1 MKNNE
6 IVTKSEKPKS
16 NRFIQLIDNNRQLLN
31 SIVFSILCSVIV
43 MTLYLTVIEKKVNKH
58 IACVDVQSLMKDLTV
73 STFQQMNGLSPDK
86 QTMIAADNI
95 KLGAAKV
102 EQAIAMVAIKNNL
115 VLIQKQALAYDKDVP
130 DYTEV
135 VRNEIKALK

>member
-1 MKNNE
+1 MTNNE
-6 IVTKSEKPKS
+6 TIVQNEKPKS
-16 NRFIQLIDNNRQLLN
+16 NRFMQIIDNNRQLLN

-43 MTLYLTVIEKKVNKH
+43 MTLYLTVIEKKINKH

-73 STFQQMNGLSPDK
+73 STFQQMNGLNPDK

-102 EQAIAMVAIKNNL
+102 EQAIAMVAMKTTWYLFKSKPWLMIKTF
-115 VLIQKQALAYDKDVP
+115 LIIRKW
-130 DYTEV
+130 
-135 VRNEIKALK
+135 

>member
-1 MKNNE
+1 MTNNE
-6 IVTKSEKPKS
+6 TIVQNEKPKS
-16 NRFIQLIDNNRQLLN
+16 NRFMQIIDNNRQLLN

-43 MTLYLTVIEKKVNKH
+43 MTLYLTVIEKKINKH

-73 STFQQMNGLSPDK
+73 STFQQMNGLNPDK

-102 EQAIAMVAIKNNL
+102 EQAIAMVAMKNNL

-135 VRNEIKALK
+135 VRNEIKELK

>member
-1 MKNNE
+1 MKNSE
-6 IVTKSEKPKS
+6 IVTNSEKPKS
-16 NRFIQLIDNNRQLLN
+16 NQFIQLIDNNRQLLN
-31 SIVFSILCSVIV
+31 SIVFSLLCSVIV

-86 QTMIAADNI
+86 QTTIAADNI

-115 VLIQKQALAYDKDVP
+115 VLIQKQALAYDKNVP

>member
-1 MKNNE
+1 MTNNE
-6 IVTKSEKPKS
+6 TIVQNEKPKS
-16 NRFIQLIDNNRQLLN
+16 NRFMQIIDNNRQLLN

-43 MTLYLTVIEKKVNKH
+43 MTLYLTVIEKKINKH

-102 EQAIAMVAIKNNL
+102 EQAIAIVAMKNNL

-135 VRNEIKALK
+135 VRNEIKELK

>member
-1 MKNNE
+1 MTNNE
-6 IVTKSEKPKS
+6 TIVQNEKPKS
-16 NRFIQLIDNNRQLLN
+16 NRFMQIIDNNRQLLN

-43 MTLYLTVIEKKVNKH
+43 MTLYLTVIEKKINKH

-102 EQAIAMVAIKNNL
+102 EQAIAMVAMKNNL

>member
-1 MKNNE
+1 MKNSE
-6 IVTKSEKPKS
+6 IVTNSEKPKS
-16 NRFIQLIDNNRQLLN
+16 NQFIQLIDNNRQLLN
-31 SIVFSILCSVIV
+31 SIVFSLLCSVIV

-73 STFQQMNGLSPDK
+73 STFQQINGLSPDK
-86 QTMIAADNI
+86 QTTIAADNI

-115 VLIQKQALAYDKDVP
+115 VLIQKQALAYDKNVP

-135 VRNEIKALK
+135 VRNEIKTLK

>member
-1 MKNNE
+1 MTNNE
-6 IVTKSEKPKS
+6 TIAQNEKPKS
-16 NRFIQLIDNNRQLLN
+16 NRFMQLIDNNRHLLN

-43 MTLYLTVIEKKVNKH
+43 MTLYLTVIEKKINKH

-86 QTMIAADNI
+86 QTIIAADNI

-102 EQAIAMVAIKNNL
+102 EQAIAMVAMKNNL

>member
-1 MKNNE
+1 MTNNE
-6 IVTKSEKPKS
+6 IIDQNNKSKS
-16 NRFIQLIDNNRQLLN
+16 SRLMQFIDNNRQLLN

-43 MTLYLTVIEKKVNKH
+43 MVLYLTVIEKKINKH
-58 IACVDVQSLMKDLTV
+58 IACVDVQVLMKDLTV

-86 QTMIAADNI
+86 QTTLAADNI

-102 EQAIAMVAIKNNL
+102 EQAIAMVAMKNNL

>member
-1 MKNNE
+1 MTNNE
-6 IVTKSEKPKS
+6 TIVQNEKPKS
-16 NRFIQLIDNNRQLLN
+16 NRFMQIIDNNRQLLN

-43 MTLYLTVIEKKVNKH
+43 MTLYLTVIEKKINKH

-73 STFQQMNGLSPDK
+73 STFQQMNGLNPDK

-102 EQAIAMVAIKNNL
+102 EQAIAMVAMKNNL

>member
-1 MKNNE
+1 MTNNE
-6 IVTKSEKPKS
+6 TIVQNEKPKS
-16 NRFIQLIDNNRQLLN
+16 NRFMQIIDNNRQLLN

-43 MTLYLTVIEKKVNKH
+43 MTLYLTVIEKKINKH

-102 EQAIAMVAIKNNL
+102 EQAIAIVAMKNNL